1 MRRRSTVAMVMA
13 VAGIALAGMSVAWAC
28 TGQPLM
34 HLATDSVGEVRSHAK
49 VEVLAN
55 EAVAGPVALRWNAL
69 DGPVLASAEVT
80 AGQATTLDAT
90 IPDAAP
96 GVYYLV
102 LQTSAGVARSAFE
115 VTGTGAP
122 GSAST
127 SPWAKAAEPAGA
139 DGPLGSFEA
148 GLAVLGV
155 GLVGISAVTLVAV
168 ARRRRVAASA

>member
-13 VAGIALAGMSVAWAC
+13 VAGVALAGMSVAWAC

-34 HLATDSVGEVRSHAK
+34 HLATDSVGEVRSHAR

-69 DGPVLASAEVT
+69 DGPMLASAEVK

-115 VTGTGAP
+115 VTGAP

-127 SPWAKAAEPAGA
+127 SPWAKAAEPAAA

-155 GLVGISAVTLVAV
+155 GLVGISALTLVAV